1 MKKSVSLFLSIVVML
16 SLASCGGSSERPPN
30 TEPPAP
36 SPTEETSQT
45 AVPSED
51 VPSESEVPAT
61 VESGRYTLPSGME
74 LNFSDTVRKDVTGN
88 WRISTTSSS
97 TPVSD
102 CALEYYETLF
112 SSDDEIH
119 AVWNATLGTTTSI
132 SASGGLLFVDTH
144 EYVDGEEHDADLLF
158 SGDLLDSQI
167 ISIETGEPL

>member
-1 MKKSVSLFLSIVVML
+1 MKNFVSFFLALAIML
-16 SLASCGGSSERPPN
+16 ALVSCGSESGRTPN
-30 TEPPAP
+30 TEPPTP
-36 SPTEETSQT
+36 SPSHTAEE
-45 AVPSED
+45 VPA
-51 VPSESEVPAT
+51 ESEVPT
-61 VESGRYTLPSGME
+61 TIKSGRYALPSGME

-88 WRISTTSSS
+88 WRISTTSSG

-158 SGDLLDSQI
+158 SGSLLDSQI
-167 ISIETGEPL
+167 INIETGELL